1 MKRNKSV
8 NGLTNNE
15 LFTVIKLLSPEI
27 YDIYYASHNY
37 PEVNNAKWIYKDD
50 NSKIWMFDKT
60 IYDESFKKGTRFTY
74 VFYEENNPSNKLA
87 IKTIN
92 FVDEKYIN
100 DITELEKIELYAFY
114 KLFKPYE
121 II

>member
-8 NGLTNNE
+8 NGLTNDE
-15 LFTVIKLLSPEI
+15 LFTALKLLSPEV
-27 YDIYYASHNY
+27 YDIYYSSHNY

-50 NSKIWMFDKT
+50 TSKIWIFDKT
-60 IYDESFKKGTRFTY
+60 IYDDSFKKGTRFTY

-92 FVDEKYIN
+92 FVDENHIN

>member
-1 MKRNKSV
+1 MKKNNCA

-15 LFTVIKLLSPEI
+15 LFTTIKLLSPEI
-27 YDIYYASHNY
+27 YQIYYASCNY
-37 PEVNNAKWIYKDD
+37 PELNKAKWIYIYDK
-50 NSKIWMFDKT
+50 SRIWIFEKT

-74 VFYEENNPSNKLA
+74 VFYDEKNPEIKLE

-100 DITELEKIELYAFY
+100 TITELEKKELYAFY

>member
-8 NGLTNNE
+8 NGLTNDE
-15 LFTVIKLLSPEI
+15 LFTTIKLLSPEV

-50 NSKIWMFDKT
+50 TSKIWIFDKT
-60 IYDESFKKGTRFTY
+60 IYDESFKKGIRFTY